1 MPHAAMPLQTFPS
14 VRIASRSG
22 GLCMA
27 LIERTHRHYV
37 APTMLRM
44 AVLHARVGAAVVA
57 PVSSTAM
64 RA

>member
-1 MPHAAMPLQTFPS
+1 
-14 VRIASRSG
+14 
-22 GLCMA
+22 MA
-27 LIERTHRHYV
+27 LIERIHRRDI